1 MTDQPLFER
10 ITVIGLGLIGSS
22 IARAVKANHLAG
34 TIIGCDENEISLAYA
49 RKHGFI
55 DTAMHDAKAA
65 VSGSDLVIIATPLS
79 SLSAVAQSIAP
90 GLRAGAIVMD
100 TCSVKQEAIQA
111 IAPHLPA
118 NVDFVPT
125 HPIAGSE
132 QSGVSAGRA
141 DMFER
146 KRVIITPNDPSQKS
160 QVLQIVTSFWQGMG
174 AKLEGMPPHLH
185 DMIYAYVSHLPQLL
199 ARIAAK
205 QCTPEALA
213 SKSDE
218 LIQKFTR
225 LSHSDLDLWIE
236 IFMHNRENM
245 LAALDRYMDV
255 VAHITHE
262 LAEAPADSSNPAGDA
277 AIHSALFPRI
287 AASCL
292 ITTVME
298 AEKKAGFTFS
308 RYAGTGFADFTY
320 PASQPPD
327 EDIESISN
335 HHSAVLRIMIEYQ
348 KALKEIYS
356 ALSNDDAGALN
367 TALTQR

>member
-1 MTDQPLFER
+1 MTEPPLFER

-22 IARAVKANHLAG
+22 IARAVKAHHLAG
-34 TIIGCDENEISLAYA
+34 TIIGCDQNDISLAYA

-65 VSGSDLVIIATPLS
+65 VNGSELVVIATPLS
-79 SLSAVAQSIAP
+79 SLSAVAQSISP

-111 IAPHLPA
+111 IAPYLPS
-118 NVDFVPT
+118 NVDFMPT

-141 DMFER
+141 DLFDR

-160 QVLQIVTSFWQGMG
+160 QVLQTVTSFWQGMG

-199 ARIAAK
+199 ARVAAK
-205 QCTPEALA
+205 QCPPEALV

-218 LIQKFTR
+218 LMQKFTR
-225 LSHSDLDLWIE
+225 LSHSDLDMWIE
-236 IFMHNRENM
+236 IFMNNRDNL

-255 VAHITHE
+255 IAHIIHE
-262 LAEAPADSSNPAGDA
+262 LAEAPADASSPAGDA
-277 AIHSALFPRI
+277 AIQNALFPRI

-335 HHSAVLRIMIEYQ
+335 HHSAVLRILIEYQ
-348 KALKEIYS
+348 KELKELYN
-356 ALSNDDAGALN
+356 ALSNDDAAALQK
-367 TALTQR
+367 ALTQH